1 MARRLLQR
9 KNRKHP
15 EPLHDSIRRGKSR
28 VNENRFN
35 VPVARARDADN
46 ALRPSTRWWM
56 SFYPACPRA
65 ESWLSS
71 KDPTICKPELGR
83 TPTIHRFFRFTPAQS
98 CILIRA
104 DFIRNAWQ
112 LNASG
117 SFGSF
122 SRSSSFVSSYFYC
135 IFQNYRRVLMRSM
148 TRFQFVIFNLFIE
161 KTMRNCKNYIS
172 KENFLFFSS
181 NWGKLSYKCIF
192 LQILRYL

>member
-112 LNASG
+112 LNECL
-117 SFGSF
+117 
-122 SRSSSFVSSYFYC
+122 R
-135 IFQNYRRVLMRSM
+135 IFWQ
-148 TRFQFVIFNLFIE
+148 
-161 KTMRNCKNYIS
+161 
-172 KENFLFFSS
+172 
-181 NWGKLSYKCIF
+181 F
-192 LQILRYL
+192 LQILELCFFLFLLYFSELSTRFDEIYDKISICNF